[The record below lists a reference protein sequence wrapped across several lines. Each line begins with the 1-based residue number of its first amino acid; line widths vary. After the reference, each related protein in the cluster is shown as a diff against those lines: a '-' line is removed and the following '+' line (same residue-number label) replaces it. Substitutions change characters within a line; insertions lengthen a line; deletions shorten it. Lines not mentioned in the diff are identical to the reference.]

1 MIIYE
6 NLHVCFHYCYDLS
19 VFITYPFVDNML
31 EDSVLFEENEAQI
44 KLWQEKERSA
54 SVEAAKSRKPD
65 SVPSRSVGSRSTKNE
80 PLRSPGVVLRPR
92 RIEKT
97 TKDSDDDDYDD
108 DDFKDT
114 FKDTFKDATPAINR
128 CKNDSDVPITTKS
141 RPSTAPVTKPVRCS
155 YVKTTDG
162 LIPEA
167 EAKAKLKQ
175 ERSKLLIAQKRK
187 RKADMAK
194 KKEDDLAAKEKLSR
208 NKKVS
213 VAEVGEL

>member
-1 MIIYE
+1 MIYFDKIE
-6 NLHVCFHYCYDLS
+6 GPEVLPEPTEISNNLGQNTQTL
-19 VFITYPFVDNML
+19 FIRHPN
-31 EDSVLFEENEAQI
+31 N
-44 KLWQEKERSA
+44 
-54 SVEAAKSRKPD
+54 
-65 SVPSRSVGSRSTKNE
+65 
-80 PLRSPGVVLRPR
+80 
-92 RIEKT
+92 
-97 TKDSDDDDYDD
+97 YDD

-175 ERSKLLIAQKRK
+175 ERSKLLIEQKRK
-187 RKADMAK
+187 RRADMAK

-213 VAEVGEL
+213 VAEVGEW